1 MRPGCASRDRR
12 AVIGIV
18 HEVTMPIA
26 TLVLPKIT
34 GASGATLD
42 PCVGLTSD
50 PSGVAGQRHD
60 PTGVRKGGQV
70 VIAPNR

>member
-1 MRPGCASRDRR
+1 
-12 AVIGIV
+12 
-18 HEVTMPIA
+18 MPIA